1 MPDSRVPADMNAYRE
16 AVEDAAAYIRSRA
29 DAVPDT
35 ALILGTGL
43 GGLQDDMEVDVRV
56 PYEDI
61 PGFPTATTAMHEG
74 ELLLGQLDAAPVLA
88 MNGRMHLYE
97 GYTAH
102 EVAFPIRALGLL
114 GVEQLLIS
122 NAAGGMDPHFDE
134 GDLMLITDHINKQG
148 TNPLIGPN
156 IDDWGPHFPDMSAP
170 YDPELRTMARE
181 EALAQGIALQQGVY
195 LAVLGPMLETR
206 AEYRSM
212 RDLGAEAVG
221 MSTVPEVIAAH
232 HMGIRCLG
240 VSVITDMCLPD
251 ALEPADIE
259 SIMAAAETARP
270 HLRALFGGLVQRVAG
285 VEDAKR

>member
-1 MPDSRVPADMNAYRE
+1 MNAYRK
-16 AVEDAAAYIRSRA
+16 AVEEAAVFIRSRA
-29 DAVPDT
+29 DAMPDT

-43 GGLQDDMEVDVRV
+43 GGLQGDIEVDVRV
-56 PYEDI
+56 PYEDV
-61 PGFPTATTAMHEG
+61 PGFPTATTSMHEG
-74 ELLLGQLDAAPVLA
+74 ELLIGQLDTKPVIA

-114 GVEQLLIS
+114 GVKQLLIS
-122 NAAGGMDPHFDE
+122 NAAGGMDPHFEE
-134 GDLMLITDHINKQG
+134 GDLMLITDHINKQE

-156 IDDWGPHFPDMSAP
+156 IDDWGPRFPDMSAP
-170 YDPELRTMARE
+170 YDPELRRIARA
-181 EALAQGIALQQGVY
+181 EALERGIPLHQGVY
-195 LAVLGPMLETR
+195 LAVLGPMLETK
-206 AEYRSM
+206 AEYRYM
-212 RDLGAEAVG
+212 RDLGAEVVG

-259 SIMAAAETARP
+259 SIMAAAEMARP
-270 HLRALFGGLVQRVAG
+270 HLRTLFGGLVQRVA
-285 VEDAKR
+285 E